1 MATEQL
7 ESARATPRSE
17 QFDRSQ
23 YHDRLGTG
31 RMRKRV
37 PIHRY
42 CRSVHDLSK
51 QQILHNNSD
60 NFTEQLVR
68 LYGNQVTVTE
78 NQLVSMT

>member
-7 ESARATPRSE
+7 ESARATPYSE

-23 YHDRLGTG
+23 YRDRLGGG

-42 CRSVHDLSK
+42 ARSVHDLSK

-68 LYGNQVTVTE
+68 LHRDEVNDKANQIVSVT
-78 NQLVSMT
+78 